1 MVRLLS
7 PLEILRQKS
16 SGLLGPSPI
25 TTQSAPATSLL
36 PAQSAPNL
44 GMLGPGVP
52 TPPPRA
58 PIQPGVVSPL
68 VAPGAPPPPAGGVS
82 MQQAHEA
89 RQMQVQQRAGGI
101 AQIFANATGK
111 DVVDAAIP
119 WIRETAEGDSGP
131 GKPQQSFLAKLF
143 AGEVPPGISQEDA
156 DRIGRNARVM
166 AGLAILASDRT
177 GLAAIAEGIGFARR
191 EATASIGELVDEQ
204 ARQERVR
211 GYRNALSD
219 EAFGTELERWQEVRR
234 RMLADGQL
242 DALPVVT
249 DIIKDLRSLPADAD
263 QRVFRVFGGNAV
275 WISEQEG
282 KAYDLS
288 GREITAE
295 LLDLQQAA
303 QSQNRRTIT
312 RNVRGDDGL
321 LRATLFDAET
331 GEQIRDLGIS
341 EAVKTQQ
348 SGTSRVDRAT
358 ADTLDREL
366 AILDEVFRARGFRPF
381 NRIEAGLLNE
391 ARSAPQQRSDA
402 AAKNVVSLIIRARSG
417 AQASELEARRLES
430 FSVPLPGDAPEVV
443 REKLAR
449 LRAMAD
455 DLRGGGSSPAIT
467 SGAPVDLDAADRIL
481 SGGGN

>member
-7 PLEILRQKS
+7 PLELLRQKS
-16 SGLLGPSPI
+16 SGLLGASSV
-25 TTQSAPATSLL
+25 TTQPAPVTSLL
-36 PAQSAPNL
+36 PAQSAPDF
-44 GMLGPGVP
+44 GMLGPSVP

-58 PIQPGVVSPL
+58 PIQPGIVSPL
-68 VAPGAPPPPAGGVS
+68 VASGAPPPPAGGAS

-111 DVVDAAIP
+111 DVPDAAIP

-166 AGLAILASDRT
+166 AGLSILASDRT

-219 EAFGTELERWQEVRR
+219 DAFGTELERWQEVRR

-263 QRVFRVFGGNAV
+263 QRVFRIVGGSAFWVN
-275 WISEQEG
+275 EQEG
-282 KAYDLS
+282 KAYDLA

-295 LLDLQQAA
+295 LLDAQQAA
-303 QSQNRRTIT
+303 QPENRRTIT
-312 RNVRGDDGL
+312 RNVRGPDGL
-321 LRATLFDAET
+321 LRSVLFDAAT
-331 GEQIRDLGIS
+331 GERIRDLGVS
-341 EAVKTQQ
+341 EAVKPA
-348 SGTSRVDRAT
+348 SGAARSAVSETT
-358 ADTLDREL
+358 AKTLDREL
-366 AILDEVFRARGFRPF
+366 AILEEIYSARDFRPF
-381 NRIEAGLLNE
+381 NRVESGLLRE
-391 ARSAPQQRSDA
+391 AQSTEQQQANA
-402 AAKNVVSLIIRARSG
+402 AGKSVLSLIVRAISG
-417 AQASELEARRLES
+417 AQASELEVRRIES
-430 FSVPLPGDAPEVV
+430 FAVPLPGDKPDTV
-443 REKLAR
+443 REKLER
-449 LRAMAD
+449 LRAMIED
-455 DLRGGGSSPAIT
+455 IRGGTSPAAP
-467 SGAPVDLDAADRIL
+467 SGSVDLSAAEAIL
-481 SGGGN
+481 KGGN